1 MMAEAKREALNIA
14 GGFIAGG
21 LIALLGFATWA
32 LIYRE
37 VPVSNRDALM
47 VVIGILSMNTGQVV
61 SFFFGSSA
69 TTKRQAETI
78 DKQATAIQSAQA
90 ALSPDVNVVP
100 VAAGE
105 AVTVKADDPP
115 RS

>member
-1 MMAEAKREALNIA
+1 MMDARREALNIA
-14 GGFIAGG
+14 GGFVAGG

-61 SFFFGSSA
+61 SFFFGSSS
-69 TTKRQAETI
+69 TTKKQAETI
-78 DKQATAIQSAQA
+78 DKQASAIQTAQA
-90 ALSPDVNVVP
+90 ALTPEANVVP

-105 AVTVKADDPP
+105 AVTVRAEDAQGP
-115 RS
+115 

>member
-1 MMAEAKREALNIA
+1 MVAKEALNIA
-14 GGFIAGG
+14 GSFIAGG

-47 VVIGILSMNTGQVV
+47 VVIGILSMNVGQVV

-69 TTKRQAETI
+69 TNKKQAETI
-78 DKQATAIQSAQA
+78 DTQATTIKTQMAPLTDST
-90 ALSPDVNVVP
+90 VVP

-105 AVTVKADDPP
+105 SVTVKADQ
-115 RS
+115 